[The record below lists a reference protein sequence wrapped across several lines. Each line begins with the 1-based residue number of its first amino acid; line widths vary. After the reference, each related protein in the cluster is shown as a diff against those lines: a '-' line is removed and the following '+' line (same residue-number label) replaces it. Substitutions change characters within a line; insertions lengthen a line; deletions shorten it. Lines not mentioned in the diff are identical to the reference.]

1 MTKLAIEAESKSN
14 MEQTE
19 QDTLEPRRMSRI
31 GARAILRGI
40 FKHKLSRAGIIII
53 ILLFGMAIFAP
64 ILAPYDPNA
73 QDLYKVLQGPSAQH
87 WLGTDNVG
95 RDLLSRIIYGSR
107 VSMTVGFF
115 SVFISVVI
123 GSFLGLLAGYRGGVV
138 DMIVMRVVDTFMC
151 IPFLPFVLVLAAAL
165 GPGLKNIIL
174 TLAILGWTGFC
185 RIMRGQ
191 VLMVR
196 ELPYIEAAKAA
207 GASGFRIMLKHLFPN
222 CLAPIIVAATISLG
236 AFIMLESA
244 MAFFGLGAEPPT
256 ASWGKELRT
265 GYSYLETVPFFSIAP
280 GLMITLAILAFNF
293 LGDGLRDALDPRLR
307 GEGKKV

>member
-1 MTKLAIEAESKSN
+1 MSEKTAEAI
-14 MEQTE
+14 
-19 QDTLEPRRMSRI
+19 EPRRISRI
-31 GARAILRGI
+31 GAKAIITGI
-40 FKHKLSRAGIIII
+40 FKHRLSRAGIIII
-53 ILLFGMAIFAP
+53 FLLFIMAIFAP
-64 ILAPYDPNA
+64 LLAPYDPNA
-73 QDLYKVLQGPSAQH
+73 QDLYTVLTGPSAAH

-107 VSMTVGFF
+107 VSMTVGFL
-115 SVFISVVI
+115 SVFISVII

-151 IPFLPFVLVLAAAL
+151 IPYLPFVLVLAAAL
-165 GPGLKNIIL
+165 GPGLKNIIVA
-174 TLAILGWTGFC
+174 LAILGWTGFC

-207 GASGFRIMLKHLFPN
+207 GASDLRIMLKHLFPN

-236 AFIMLESA
+236 SFIMLESA
-244 MAFFGLGAEPPT
+244 MAFFGLGVQPPT
-256 ASWGKELRT
+256 PSWGKELRT

-280 GLMITLAILAFNF
+280 GLLITLAILAFNF
-293 LGDGLRDALDPRLR
+293 LGDGLRDSLDPRLR
-307 GEGKKV
+307 GEGKKIK

>member
-1 MTKLAIEAESKSN
+1 MSEKTGEAI
-14 MEQTE
+14 
-19 QDTLEPRRMSRI
+19 EPRRISRI
-31 GARAILRGI
+31 GAKAIIRGV
-40 FKHKLSRAGIIII
+40 FKHKLSRAGILIIF
-53 ILLFGMAIFAP
+53 LLFIMAIFAP
-64 ILAPYDPNA
+64 LLAPYDPNV
-73 QDLYKVLQGPSAQH
+73 QDLYNVLTGPSATH

-95 RDLLSRIIYGSR
+95 RDLFSRIIYGSR

-123 GSFLGLLAGYRGGVV
+123 GSFMGLLAGYRGGIV
-138 DMIVMRVVDTFMC
+138 DMVIMRVVDTFMC
-151 IPFLPFVLVLAAAL
+151 IPYLPFVLVLAAAL
-165 GPGLKNIIL
+165 GPGLKNIIVA
-174 TLAILGWTGFC
+174 LAVLGWTGFC

-207 GASGFRIMLKHLFPN
+207 GASGLRIMLKHLFPN

-236 AFIMLESA
+236 SFIMLESA

-256 ASWGKELRT
+256 PSWGKELRT

-280 GLMITLAILAFNF
+280 GLLITLAILAFNF
-293 LGDGLRDALDPRLR
+293 LGDGLRDSLDPRLR
-307 GEGKKV
+307 GEGKKIK